1 MANNKASI
9 DWSTNDTAVVRSMA
23 TMERT
28 LGAMARKLD
37 DVEKSSKK
45 ANDTTVG
52 GMEAATMKVKDFV
65 TGMVG
70 VGSVM
75 AAATQAAQVLK
86 AEWEAFKQR
95 QGQAADAN
103 VSMAGAMSELS
114 RAGGGL
120 FSSKELETQVSRI
133 ANEVGAKQ
141 SRVAMLWEQA
151 VSAKGPTTRGEMAQL
166 GDLVRAGLQFAPT
179 TDDQTLALM
188 IGGAADLQRSQGL
201 TAEQAIGFF
210 EMAGNVGRVSKIQQQ
225 ATNMAPAINSL
236 TQFGASRAEA
246 AALFGTLTRE
256 TGDFTGASSR
266 TAALMLAKQIED
278 RGLGTPMEG
287 ILAMQRDPELRDRF
301 LKGGKFGDQEFAKAS
316 FEAAYFPTIRALLTG
331 GTREA
336 NVLATSVGEVGD
348 ARDAQ
353 LAFADSVARTNA
365 LSSVQVFKQQNMY
378 DAAADSIFVGNVR
391 GAKSAVN
398 REGLAK
404 MLSAG
409 GIDQIDQD
417 ITTTLID
424 ALGEGYVTQEQV
436 STELRRRA
444 RALSYEGPVRTTR
457 STGFGASVHSYNRVA
472 SDQDKIVADVFS
484 DVADKLDRMV
494 ENTTPLK
501 EGAGAPR
508 VRPPAAANNNG
519 GGIR

>member
-9 DWSTNDTAVVRSMA
+9 DWATNDTAVVRSME

-28 LGAMARKLD
+28 LGAMVRKLD
-37 DVEKSSKK
+37 EVEKSSKK
-45 ANDTTVG
+45 ANDTTASG
-52 GMEAATMKVKDFV
+52 LDASAMKVKDFV
-65 TGMVG
+65 VAMTG

-75 AAATQAAQVLK
+75 AAATQAAQLLK

-133 ANEVGAKQ
+133 ASEVGAKQ
-141 SRVAMLWEQA
+141 TRVAMLWEQA

-210 EMAGNVGRVSKIQQQ
+210 EMAGNVGRVSKIQHQ
-225 ATNMAPAINSL
+225 ATNMAPAIDSL
-236 TQFGASRAEA
+236 TKFGASRAEA

-331 GTREA
+331 GSREA

-378 DAAADSIFVGNVR
+378 DAATDSIFVGNVR

-404 MLSAG
+404 MLAAG
-409 GIDQIDQD
+409 GVNQIDQN

-424 ALGEGYVTQEQV
+424 ALGEGYVSQERV
-436 STELRRRA
+436 SSELRRRA
-444 RALSYEGPVRTTR
+444 SQMSATSTTQYYSAGMAGTGAVTVPRTP
-457 STGFGASVHSYNRVA
+457 
-472 SDQDKIVADVFS
+472 SDQDMIVADVFNN
-484 DVADKLDRMV
+484 VADKLDKMV